1 MKTFARISVVLTGLS
16 VALNAFAA
24 PTTISSAPLQMGAS
38 SSVKPNVMLL
48 FDDSGSM
55 AWDFM
60 PDWIGPSPLPGCGVD
75 KPRNAGGGGGGGG
88 FSLAPCFTASH
99 PTVGLQGDPP
109 YYSYQFNGV
118 YYNPN
123 VYYPPGVKYDGA
135 SMTSYTSANSSGWT
149 KVPVDAY
156 GTTSGTIN
164 LVTGFPEA
172 VFCDSSS

>member
-1 MKTFARISVVLTGLS
+1 MNSLARLVLASAACALGS
-16 VALNAFAA
+16 VAGAA
-24 PTTISSAPLQMGAS
+24 TTDISTAPLEMGATT
-38 SSVKPNVMLL
+38 SVKPNVMLL

-75 KPRNAGGGGGGGG
+75 KPRHAGGGGGGGG
-88 FSLAPCFTASH
+88 LAACFTGTY

-123 VYYPPGVKYDGA
+123 VYYPPGVTATGA
-135 SMTSYTSANSSGWT
+135 S
-149 KVPVDAY
+149 
-156 GTTSGTIN
+156 
-164 LVTGFPEA
+164 
-172 VFCDSSS
+172 